1 MLFIFYIGIG
11 VDVDVDVD
19 VGKFKYYAC
28 VISSESKVL
37 IEPFFFP
44 DNLENFESFF

>member
-28 VISSESKVL
+28 VISSESEVL

>member
-1 MLFIFYIGIG
+1 VLFIFYIGIG
-11 VDVDVDVD
+11 VD

-28 VISSESKVL
+28 VISSESEVL

>member
-11 VDVDVDVD
+11 VDVD

-28 VISSESKVL
+28 VISSESEVL
-37 IEPFFFP
+37 IEPFFLP